1 MSMSHIII
9 LAIIAVIV
17 VPPDKLPEFAR
28 QAARFFNDLR
38 RTTSGFWD
46 DVKKDAMVTPDD
58 LSVQRKIIPNADVV
72 AEDANLS
79 PPVETKKHDT

>member
-9 LAIIAVIV
+9 LVIIAVIV
-17 VPPDKLPEFAR
+17 IPPDKLPEFAR
-28 QAARFFNDLR
+28 QAARFLNDLK

-58 LSVQRKIIPNADVV
+58 LAAQRKIIPSAEVA
-72 AEDANLS
+72 AEDANVT
-79 PPVETKKHDT
+79 PPVETKKHET

>member
-9 LAIIAVIV
+9 LVIIAVIV
-17 VPPDKLPEFAR
+17 IPPDKLPEFAR
-28 QAARFFNDLR
+28 QAARFLNDLR

-46 DVKKDAMVTPDD
+46 DVKKDAIVTPDD
-58 LSVQRKIIPNADVV
+58 LAAQRKIIPSVNVV
-72 AEDANLS
+72 AEDANVT

>member
-1 MSMSHIII
+1 MSMIHMII
-9 LAIIAVIV
+9 LAIVAVIV
-17 VPPDKLPEFAR
+17 IPPDKLPEFAR

-58 LSVQRKIIPNADVV
+58 LAQQRKIIPKPDLV
-72 AEDANLS
+72 AEDAIVI